1 MLDKAVTD
9 FIHEG
14 LAAHI
19 GTRNARLEP
28 NGTRLTAVKVEGDG
42 RHVVAY
48 IPKVASGVVLQD
60 LRDNGQAAI
69 AVARP
74 VDDKA
79 CQVKGEF
86 VESWDAAE
94 DERAFVFQQW
104 HGFLNQLD
112 RIGLPSAASTNWAA
126 WPCVAVRIRVTALF
140 DQTPGPKAGAPLS

>member
-1 MLDKAVTD
+1 MIEKAVRE

-28 NGTRLTAVKVEGDG
+28 NGTRLTAVRVEDDG

-48 IPKVASGVVLQD
+48 IPTVASGLVLQD

-69 AVARP
+69 AIARP
-74 VDDKA
+74 VDDRA

-86 VESWDAAE
+86 VESWDATG
-94 DERAFVFQQW
+94 DERAFVLQQW
-104 HGFLNQLD
+104 QGFLNQLD
-112 RIGLPSAASTNWAA
+112 MVGLPSAASINWAA